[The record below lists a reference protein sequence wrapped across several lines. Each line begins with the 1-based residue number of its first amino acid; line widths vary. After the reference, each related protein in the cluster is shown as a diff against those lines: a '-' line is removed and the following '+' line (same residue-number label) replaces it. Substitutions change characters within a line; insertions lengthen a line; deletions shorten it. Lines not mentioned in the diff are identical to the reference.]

1 MMDLLN
7 TYMRFAYKNALYK
20 GPPTPVDTSKG
31 DKPQKEM
38 GFLNEIMEMS
48 GGSEAPAGTTTV
60 GGKSYAPGAA
70 PKYGGYGGT
79 SDVYGF
85 KQYGGNS
92 PASSYGKTGFRND
105 QQGQQG
111 VSRSIG
117 NTVFTPGMSAGYT
130 RPAGTTVSGG
140 QSHKPFG

>member
-7 TYMRFAYKNALYK
+7 TYMRSAYQGALYK

-85 KQYGGNS
+85 KQYGNYGS
-92 PASSYGKTGFRND
+92 GPANSYGKTGFRFND
-105 QQGQQG
+105 AP
-111 VSRSIG
+111 S
-117 NTVFTPGMSAGYT
+117 FTTTTGGKSYAPGAA
-130 RPAGTTVSGG
+130 PQWGG
-140 QSHKPFG
+140 L